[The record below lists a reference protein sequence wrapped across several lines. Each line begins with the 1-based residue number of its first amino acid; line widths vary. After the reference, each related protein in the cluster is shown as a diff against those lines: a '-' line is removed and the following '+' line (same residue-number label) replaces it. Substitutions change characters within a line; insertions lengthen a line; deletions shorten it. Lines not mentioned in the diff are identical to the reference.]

1 MSPRTTPKR
10 HLLIYVLVLITV
22 NLGLFLPAMRGDF
35 LWDDKY
41 FISEN
46 PNIQSPRF
54 LDTFMVSPFGGFSGP
69 DENSVRMDRIMQFYR
84 PLTSLSYWLD
94 FKAWGLNPAAFH
106 LTNILLHTANCVLLL
121 LILLSLGASAGT
133 AVMSAL
139 AFSAFPLHFENVSWI
154 SGRTDLLSFL
164 FAALSVWVMI
174 AFLGKKKTFYL
185 GLSSGFYL
193 LALLSKETAVFLPVI
208 YFFLFIKNRF
218 SARKIALSLLPFAAA
233 AAVWFCLRTIASG
246 SVGLVYSGRSAFD
259 FFAAVGFYTEKMIFP
274 FLLSLTVN
282 PVPVFRNGLYIA
294 FGAVLTAGFLLFLF
308 LVLKKREKA
317 DPFFLIFLAYFL
329 LLLPSAAAIF
339 SAGTISLL
347 AWRFLYFPSAVFT
360 AGLVLIVF
368 TALKPRAVSTAVVAG
383 LVVFYGSQVYPK
395 NQLYGNEE
403 KAFWLGIKD
412 IDREDVLARFNIGIK
427 GLAQDENK
435 SLAVL
440 NQLLEDRSQPIYP
453 LLRVRIFEEL
463 AAYYTSVR
471 RFDRAEN
478 YFNELLRSQSSH
490 SLVFYFNYSYFLALT
505 GKIPEGE
512 KIIQEILKSFPQNHH
527 VLTKTAR
534 FYLLI
539 KDYPRAAEF
548 YSKDYRLYRYRQ
560 SLLLFR
566 QLQPLLKKEG

>member
-1 MSPRTTPKR
+1 MSPRTTPKT
-10 HLLIYVLVLITV
+10 HFLIYVLVLITV

-35 LWDDKY
+35 IWDDKY

-46 PNIQSPRF
+46 PNIQSPHF
-54 LDTFMVSPFGGFSGP
+54 LGTFLVSPFGGFSGP

-94 FKAWGLNPAAFH
+94 FKTWGLNPAAFH
-106 LTNILLHTANCVLLL
+106 LTNILLHTANAVLLL
-121 LILLSLGASAGT
+121 LILLSLDISAGP
-133 AVMSAL
+133 AFMSAL

-164 FAALSVWVMI
+164 FAALSAWLMI
-174 AFLGKKKTFYL
+174 AFLDKKKSLYL

-208 YFFLFIKNRF
+208 YFFLFLKKGF
-218 SARKIALSLLPFAAA
+218 SARKITLSLLPFAAA
-233 AAVWFCLRTIASG
+233 AAVWLCLRTIASG
-246 SVGLVYSGRSAFD
+246 SVGLAYSGRSVFD
-259 FFAAVGFYTEKMIFP
+259 FFAAVGFYTVKMIFP
-274 FLLSLTVN
+274 FLQSVTVN
-282 PVPVFRNGLYIA
+282 PLPVFRNVLYVVA
-294 FGAVLTAGFLLFLF
+294 GAVLTAGFLFFLF
-308 LVLKKREKA
+308 PAFKKREKA
-317 DPFFLIFLAYFL
+317 DPLFLAFLAYFL

-347 AWRFLYFPSAVFT
+347 AWRFLYLPSAVFT

-368 TALKPRAVSTAVVAG
+368 KALKPRAVPIALVAG
-383 LVVFYGSQVYPK
+383 VVLFYGSQVYPK

-403 KAFWLGIKD
+403 TAFWLGIKD
-412 IDREDVLARFNIGIK
+412 IDREDVLARLNIGIK
-427 GLAQDENK
+427 GLAQDEEK

-440 NQLLEDRSQPIYP
+440 NQLLEDRTQPIYP
-453 LLRVRIFEEL
+453 LLRVRILEEL

-478 YFNELLRSQSSH
+478 YFNELLRDQSSH

-505 GKIPEGE
+505 GKIQEGE
-512 KIIQEILKSFPQNHH
+512 NIIQEILKSFPQNHH
-527 VLTKTAR
+527 VLTKAAR

-548 YSKDYRLYRYRQ
+548 YSRDYSLFRYRQ
-560 SLLLFR
+560 SLVLLR
-566 QLQPLLKKEG
+566 QLQPLLKKEN